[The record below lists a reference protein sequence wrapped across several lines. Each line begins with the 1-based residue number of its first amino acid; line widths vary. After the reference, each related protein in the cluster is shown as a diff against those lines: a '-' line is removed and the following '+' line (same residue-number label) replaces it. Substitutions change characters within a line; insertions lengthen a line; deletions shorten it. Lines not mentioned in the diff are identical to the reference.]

1 MRTGPK
7 ETEPRGRDVISTS
20 ADTQVRVKRL
30 HRWIALTALHEEL
43 LERIAHEIY
52 KVYKENQVFDDTL
65 LDLCRHMDEL
75 FEEGRRHEKAL
86 EQDLSQFARANKV
99 TAFFSKQFVRH
110 NIQAYKRS
118 LGDRIQELGNRAM
131 LLTESKT
138 AFCDNK
144 RVRGLCKRAHRYRN
158 DADKVWEEMVEAHK
172 HQKQGPREPQTPL
185 EHLVVQTDRI
195 ARRLLTN
202 KRIRALFVNAI
213 GYDEQAQQKIANEY
227 GAVTAGAEPSAAYQ
241 PNAAPSQEEDR
252 SGWLDSGAD

>member
-1 MRTGPK
+1 M
-7 ETEPRGRDVISTS
+7 
-20 ADTQVRVKRL
+20 KRL
-30 HRWIALTALHEEL
+30 HRWIALTALYEEL

-52 KVYKENQVFDDTL
+52 KVYKANQVFDDTL

-99 TAFFSKQFVRH
+99 TAFFSRQFVRH
-110 NIQAYKRS
+110 NIHAYKRS

-131 LLTESKT
+131 HLTESKM

-144 RVRGLCKRAHRYRN
+144 RVRGLCKRAHRYRS
-158 DADKVWEEMVEAHK
+158 DADKVWEEMVEEHK
-172 HQKQGPREPQTPL
+172 HKKKGPREPQTPL

-213 GYDEQAQQKIANEY
+213 GYDEQAQQTVASEY
-227 GAVTAGAEPSAAYQ
+227 GPTTASTAEPSAAYR
-241 PNAAPSQEEDR
+241 PGPDAAQQKKEEDR
-252 SGWLDSGAD
+252 SGWLGGSD